1 MQRVGRRNMVEIV
14 KFTYVMIILISLFLF
29 STNVDALRI
38 RCNRVSDCPKQMYC
52 NRDYELSCVYNQ
64 CKCVR
69 IT

>member
-1 MQRVGRRNMVEIV
+1 MVEIV

-29 STNVDALRI
+29 STNVDALRL
-38 RCNRVSDCPKQMYC
+38 RCVHVSKCPKMYC
-52 NRDYELSCVYNQ
+52 NRGFELGCVQKY